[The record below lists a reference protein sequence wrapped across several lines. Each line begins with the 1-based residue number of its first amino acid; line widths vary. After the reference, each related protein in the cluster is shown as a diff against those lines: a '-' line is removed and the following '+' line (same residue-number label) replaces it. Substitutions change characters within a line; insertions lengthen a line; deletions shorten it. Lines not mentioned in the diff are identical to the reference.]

1 MGLNNQIERSGV
13 SKARSELQPNTLK
26 LVRVKVFVG
35 EKFNNLLRNFF
46 WDKFLFSFFPQLE
59 YFQYYKI
66 INEKEEIIVN

>member
-46 WDKFLFSFFPQLE
+46 WDKFLFSFFPQLK

-66 INEKEEIIVN
+66 IKEKEEMIVN